1 MVLNLKRIDE
11 QWFQAGNYV
20 MVPARDVVQFSIE
33 VIQRSAEKK
42 RKAEKKLR
50 KKGEEMTS
58 YSELSDEKLLE
69 QLNKTAQAL
78 CARGYYMQAI
88 VTLEKGEK

>member
-11 QWFQAGNYV
+11 QWFKAGNYV
-20 MVPARDVVQFSIE
+20 MIPAMDVVQFSIE

-50 KKGEEMTS
+50 KKA
-58 YSELSDEKLLE
+58 K
-69 QLNKTAQAL
+69 K
-78 CARGYYMQAI
+78 
-88 VTLEKGEK
+88 